1 MDYFSIHSSLKR
13 TGTYMATWNLLDDA
27 SWCVPCPT
35 GCSCTRKTDQSDKTA
50 FNLGKYSTLA
60 PLPGYYLASGA
71 EKCTKCTDSLKYCK
85 TCSSSTTCTACY

>member
-1 MDYFSIHSSLKR
+1 
-13 TGTYMATWNLLDDA
+13 MATWNLLDDA

-85 TCSSSTTCTACY
+85 TCSSSTTCTACF